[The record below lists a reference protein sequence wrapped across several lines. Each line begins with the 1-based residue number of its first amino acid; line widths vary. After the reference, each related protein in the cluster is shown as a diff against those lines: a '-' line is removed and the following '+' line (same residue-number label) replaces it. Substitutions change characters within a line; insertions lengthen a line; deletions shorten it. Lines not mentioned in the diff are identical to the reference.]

1 MAKPAREK
9 GGSSGGSLDNPG
21 RKQDVQGLHKDA
33 PFYVTK
39 GGIMTPVALHAQGTI
54 KPAPLHDRGY
64 NKEPGDNTFP
74 SSGAPT
80 NKGGTPLSESFG
92 LKGGK

>member
-39 GGIMTPVALHAQGTI
+39 GSIMTPVALHAQGTI
-54 KPAPLHDRGY
+54 NPAPLHDRGY
-64 NKEPGDNTFP
+64 NKEPGDNTMPGDMKSKNNIGVIAQAF
-74 SSGAPT
+74 GT
-80 NKGGTPLSESFG
+80 KG
-92 LKGGK
+92 K